1 MVDTTT
7 SLRHIMGMCH
17 DFLNE
22 EGMLQH
28 VGKGL
33 GVTVMLTPK
42 CHAELAGEGIEYLW
56 GQAKGTYRSL
66 SLNQK
71 KGKDNF
77 KTSLQF
83 CLSNEVITRERV
95 RKFGRRAR
103 QYLMA
108 YHAIDSGQVDDQTQH
123 DCKMYGPVA
132 VDKVIQN
139 FKTLRS
145 ALNFDYK
152 FIMEA

>member
-1 MVDTTT
+1 
-7 SLRHIMGMCH
+7 
-17 DFLNE
+17 
-22 EGMLQH
+22 
-28 VGKGL
+28 
-33 GVTVMLTPK
+33 
-42 CHAELAGEGIEYLW
+42 
-56 GQAKGTYRSL
+56 
-66 SLNQK
+66 
-71 KGKDNF
+71 
-77 KTSLQF
+77 
-83 CLSNEVITRERV
+83 VITRERV

-108 YHAIDSGQVDDQTQH
+108 YHAIDSGQVDEQTQH

-139 FKTLRS
+139 FKTHRS